1 MTSHKHPDTLD
12 FLLAQICHLHYTR
25 AHQMFE
31 AMHLYRGQP
40 PVLRILWEGEGLT
53 QTELAERLQI
63 TPATITKMLQRM
75 EKVGFIQRKPDA
87 KDQRISRVYLTEDG
101 RAIQTQVEAV
111 WKTMEAETFSGLTSE
126 ERVLLRRF
134 LLKMR
139 DNLQQAM
146 GEAACP

>member
-1 MTSHKHPDTLD
+1 
-12 FLLAQICHLHYTR
+12 
-25 AHQMFE
+25 
-31 AMHLYRGQP
+31 
-40 PVLRILWEGEGLT
+40 
-53 QTELAERLQI
+53 
-63 TPATITKMLQRM
+63 MLQRM